1 MVGLADCIVDVV
13 DTGGTLAA
21 NGLVEVEE
29 VCAISS
35 RLIANKASMK
45 MKHARMKA
53 IIDSLAEAVATSVV
67 NAGTA
72 GADRAPTP

>member
-1 MVGLADCIVDVV
+1 LADCIVDVV
-13 DTGGTLAA
+13 DSGDTLAA

-29 VCAISS
+29 VCTIST

-53 IIDSLAEAVATSVV
+53 FIDGLAAAVAK
-67 NAGTA
+67 A
-72 GADRAPTP
+72 GANGAPTP